1 MMNLS
6 PNWLTEGLIDV
17 EYKRYVL
24 LAYLQHIGQQFHSIK
39 LYPHLAELV
48 AHYQNL
54 VRIQENKN
62 EMQNKF
68 PEQLTGANLLETKL
82 VYTKTTADDHMLK
95 DLEEIITFS
104 IPEMKKYVEE
114 GKDIYEY
121 IEKNMEI
128 MPIGIESIYK
138 QEGYLLIPEKSRKET
153 LVYEY
158 QVTLFTNATEN
169 FRAVRTNFLE
179 TATTGLGYSYETLKV
194 HIARKYKKMGNPSTY
209 LVACNVNCPLNE
221 TILPIAK
228 RLLVRH
234 VSLSNG

>member
-24 LAYLQHIGQQFHSIK
+24 LAYLQHIGQQFNSIK

-54 VRIQENKN
+54 VRIQENKT

-82 VYTKTTADDHMLK
+82 VYTKTTTDDQMLK
-95 DLEEIITFS
+95 ELEEIITFS

-128 MPIGIESIYK
+128 LPIGMESIYK
-138 QEGYLLIPEKSRKET
+138 QEGYLLIPEKKSKET

-169 FRAVRTNFLE
+169 FRAVRTNYLE
-179 TATTGLGYSYETLKV
+179 TVTTGIGYSYESVKV
-194 HIARKYKKMGNPSTY
+194 DMARKYKKLGNPSTY

-234 VSLSNG
+234 VSSSNG